1 MTETNINNNDNS
13 FTSQAQ
19 VSIPAPS
26 FDQGTLG
33 WCSISSL
40 ALVVAG
46 QLNFTVDLNRFINCI
61 PSSEPLNYPD
71 GFPLSLFRERPQ
83 DTANQTSVKKAYR
96 KVGKILFDNMS
107 IPVSKLS
114 NEQKCAGGGEQP
126 TLTDDDN
133 ACGGNGCIEGYVNIS
148 NVNSPNFR
156 SELLTNENI
165 FNEISNGRPVSVSLG
180 VLYTARLKLVELS
193 NGSTSWEETSSMSQE
208 VLTNNIRQYSPSY
221 NPGGTHQVTITGA
234 EGPDQFGRYTFTITN
249 TWGNGSSHSV
259 PITTLLDSN
268 GNPKQIL
275 DQVAPG
281 FTFPLAGITFSVTFT
296 KNNVPFDI
304 DCEYCDKF
312 CFAGNYDEAN
322 GQIYCLD
329 RGYDGIRTVVGN
341 NLPGPIEDTFCDCVC
356 SDPKKKYDSALQSC
370 ECDPDTNPPCE
381 GVSNLDSLKS
391 YDDNCDCI
399 CDPPTN
405 VTEYCANRGGKIFD
419 STECKCVENHGA
431 WCTGYF
437 ACDEVFF
444 ITGCSEGTLQDWT
457 SADASDTAQGFN
469 IGKTCAEIQ
478 CDIDPSPTCTL
489 TSTPTVT
496 PTLSRTPTRT
506 TTSTRTPTKSLTP
519 SKTPTSTITPTKT
532 PTSTI
537 TATQTPSKTSTKTP
551 TPTKTQTP
559 TKTKTS
565 TPTPTSTITP
575 TATRTPTQTR
585 TPTKTQTSTPT
596 TTATPTQSRTP
607 TKTKTPTR
615 TSTSSKTPTPTL
627 TPSSTATP
635 TTTRTPTQTK
645 TPTRTSTPSR
655 TSTKTP
661 TATNTPTSSISA
673 TPTQSKTPTQT
684 RTPTK
689 TTTPTPTNTS
699 TSTATPTPTSTSTA
713 TRTATPTPT
722 STSTST
728 RTATPTRTPTST
740 STSTRTAT
748 PTPTSTSTSTSTAT
762 PTPTPTATGTPT
774 STGTSTPTATATST
788 ATRTPTPTPTR
799 QCSYQGASYDGT
811 NWSCPPGWTLDI
823 PGNAPPSCECCGTI
837 CNDGSCGSPDCPR
850 WKCNG
855 PQSCVQDPQGPY
867 TDYTACL
874 DGAFFDCPETPTPT
888 PTPNPTPTSSYNT
901 LGGQWYT
908 TIP

>member
-26 FDQGTLG
+26 FDQGNLG

-46 QLNFTVDLNRFINCI
+46 QLNFTSDLNRLINCI

-71 GFPLSLFRERPQ
+71 GFPLSLFREQPQ
-83 DTANQTSVKKAYR
+83 DTASDTSIKKAYR
-96 KVGKILFDNMS
+96 KVGKILFDNIS
-107 IPVSKLS
+107 VPVSRLS
-114 NEQKCAGGGEQP
+114 NDVRCSGGQQP
-126 TLTDDDN
+126 VLIDDDN
-133 ACGGNGCIEGYVNIS
+133 ECNGNGCIEGYISIS
-148 NVNSPNFR
+148 NVNCPNFR

-180 VLYTARLKLVELS
+180 ALYTARLKLVEVS
-193 NGSTSWEETSSMSQE
+193 NGSISWEDTSSMSQE
-208 VLTNNIRQYSPSY
+208 VLTNNIHQYSPSY

-234 EGPDQFGRYTFTITN
+234 EGPDQLGRYTFTITN
-249 TWGNGSSHSV
+249 TWGNGSAHSV
-259 PITTLLDSN
+259 LITTLLDSN

-281 FTFPLAGITFSVTFT
+281 FTLPLVGITFSVTFT
-296 KNNVPFDI
+296 KNNAPFDI

-312 CFAGNYDEAN
+312 CFAGDYDEAN

-341 NLPGPIEDTFCDCVC
+341 NLAGSIEDTFCDCVC
-356 SDPKKKYDSALQSC
+356 SDPKKKYDPDLQSC
-370 ECDPDTNPPCE
+370 ECDPDTNPSCE

-391 YDDNCDCI
+391 YDDNCDCV

-437 ACDEVFF
+437 ACNDVFF
-444 ITGCSEGTLQDWT
+444 TTGCSEGTLQDWT

-496 PTLSRTPTRT
+496 PTPSKTPTQTPTRT
-506 TTSTRTPTKSLTP
+506 ITPTRTPTKSLTP
-519 SKTPTSTITPTKT
+519 SRTATSSLTPTKT
-532 PTSTI
+532 LTPTVT
-537 TATQTPSKTSTKTP
+537 TTPTPSRTSTKTP
-551 TPTKTQTP
+551 TPTKTL
-559 TKTKTS
+559 
-565 TPTPTSTITP
+565 TP
-575 TATRTPTQTR
+575 TATTTPTITPTPTQTR
-585 TPTKTQTSTPT
+585 TPTKT
-596 TTATPTQSRTP
+596 A
-607 TKTKTPTR
+607 TPTR
-615 TSTSSKTPTPTL
+615 TSTSTKTPTPTL

-635 TTTRTPTQTK
+635 TL
-645 TPTRTSTPSR
+645 TRTSTPSR

-661 TATNTPTSSISA
+661 TATNTPTSSTTV
-673 TPTQSKTPTQT
+673 TPTQSRTPTQT

-748 PTPTSTSTSTSTAT
+748 PTPTSTSTSTATAT
-762 PTPTPTATGTPT
+762 PTP
-774 STGTSTPTATATST
+774 
-788 ATRTPTPTPTR
+788 
-799 QCSYQGASYDGT
+799 D
-811 NWSCPPGWTLDI
+811 
-823 PGNAPPSCECCGTI
+823 
-837 CNDGSCGSPDCPR
+837 
-850 WKCNG
+850 
-855 PQSCVQDPQGPY
+855 
-867 TDYTACL
+867 
-874 DGAFFDCPETPTPT
+874 
-888 PTPNPTPTSSYNT
+888 PTPTSSYNT

>member
-1 MTETNINNNDNS
+1 MTDINDNG

-19 VSIPAPS
+19 VSIESPT
-26 FDQGTLG
+26 FNQGNLG
-33 WCSISSL
+33 WCTISSL

-71 GFPLSLFRERPQ
+71 GFPIVLFRGRAS
-83 DTANQTSVKKAYR
+83 DSVEMQSVRKAYR
-96 KVGKILFDNMS
+96 KLGKILFDNMS

-114 NEQKCAGGGEQP
+114 NEQKCAGGEQP

-133 ACGGNGCIEGYVNIS
+133 ACGGNGCIEGYVSIS

-156 SELLTNENI
+156 SGLLTNENI
-165 FNEISNGRPVSVSLG
+165 LNEITNGRPVSVIFG
-180 VLYTARLKLVELS
+180 NLYTSRLALVSLS
-193 NGSTSWEETSSMSQE
+193 NGSTSWEDTALMSQTA
-208 VLTNNIRQYSPSY
+208 LTNNIRQYDPSY
-221 NPGGTHQVTITGA
+221 SPTSTHQVTIVGA
-234 EGPDQFGRYTFTITN
+234 DGPDQFGRYTFTIAN
-249 TWGNGSSHSV
+249 TWGNGVTNSV
-259 PITTLLDSN
+259 SVTTLLDSN
-268 GNPKQIL
+268 GDPQEIIQQTNP
-275 DQVAPG
+275 DYG
-281 FTFPLAGITFSVTFT
+281 SSPLNGITFSVTFT

-312 CFAGNYDEAN
+312 CFAGDYDEAH
-322 GQIYCLD
+322 GQTYCLD

-341 NLPGPIEDTFCDCVC
+341 NLPGPIADTFCDCVC

-391 YDDNCDCI
+391 YNDNCDCV

-437 ACDEVFF
+437 ACNDVFF
-444 ITGCSEGTLQDWT
+444 TTGCDEGTLQDWT

-478 CDIDPSPTCTL
+478 CNIDPSPTCTL

-496 PTLSRTPTRT
+496 PTQTRTPTRT
-506 TTSTRTPTKSLTP
+506 TTSTRTPTRSLTP

-532 PTSTI
+532 PTLTI
-537 TATQTPSKTSTKTP
+537 TATPTPSKTSTKTP

-575 TATRTPTQTR
+575 TTTRTPTQTR
-585 TPTKTQTSTPT
+585 TPTKTATPTKTQTSTPTPTAT
-596 TTATPTQSRTP
+596 TTATPTHSKTP

-635 TTTRTPTQTK
+635 TATR
-645 TPTRTSTPSR
+645 
-655 TSTKTP
+655 
-661 TATNTPTSSISA
+661 
-673 TPTQSKTPTQT
+673 TPTQT

-689 TTTPTPTNTS
+689 TGTPTKTATPTKTQTSTPTPTVTTTPTQSRTPTKTRTPTRTS
-699 TSTATPTPTSTSTA
+699 TVTATPTRTPTPTSTSTA
-713 TRTATPTPT
+713 TATPTP
-722 STSTST
+722 SSSYI
-728 RTATPTRTPTST
+728 TPS
-740 STSTRTAT
+740 
-748 PTPTSTSTSTSTAT
+748 
-762 PTPTPTATGTPT
+762 G
-774 STGTSTPTATATST
+774 
-788 ATRTPTPTPTR
+788 
-799 QCSYQGASYDGT
+799 QWY
-811 NWSCPPGWTLDI
+811 LDI
-823 PGNAPPSCECCGTI
+823 P
-837 CNDGSCGSPDCPR
+837 
-850 WKCNG
+850 
-855 PQSCVQDPQGPY
+855 
-867 TDYTACL
+867 
-874 DGAFFDCPETPTPT
+874 
-888 PTPNPTPTSSYNT
+888 
-901 LGGQWYT
+901 
-908 TIP
+908 